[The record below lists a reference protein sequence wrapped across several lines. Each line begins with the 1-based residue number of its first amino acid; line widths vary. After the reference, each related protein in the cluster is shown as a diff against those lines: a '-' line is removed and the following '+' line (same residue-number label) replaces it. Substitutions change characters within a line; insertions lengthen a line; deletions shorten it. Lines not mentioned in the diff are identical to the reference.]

1 MQTHNRALVLG
12 LWALVLVV
20 SFSSCKLPE
29 EPVSP
34 RSGQMEFNLQRNSYD
49 SREVEWDIQ
58 LFP

>member
-1 MQTHNRALVLG
+1 MQRHNRVVVLG
-12 LWALVLVV
+12 LWTLVLVV

-29 EPVSP
+29 EPVSS

-49 SREVEWDIQ
+49 SREVEWEIL

>member
-1 MQTHNRALVLG
+1 MQRHNRVVVLG
-12 LWALVLVV
+12 LWTLVLVV

-29 EPVSP
+29 EPVSS
-34 RSGQMEFNLQRNSYD
+34 RSGQMEFNLKRNSYD

>member
-29 EPVSP
+29 EPVSS

-49 SREVEWDIQ
+49 SREVEWEI
-58 LFP
+58 LLYP

>member
-12 LWALVLVV
+12 LWTLVLVV

-29 EPVSP
+29 EPVSS
-34 RSGQMEFNLQRNSYD
+34 RSGQMEFNLKRNSYD